1 MNGLLDQIL
10 VLVPGLFQMFA
21 ISLIR
26 FFLGEFQFVD
36 LVLDELID
44 A

>member
-26 FFLGEFQFVD
+26 VSVCGLWD
-36 LVLDELID
+36 LVIDELMYD
-44 A
+44 